1 MSVEPIL
8 YTDFNTRKIY
18 LTTFAAYMIP
28 PLFWFASLPLAGIIE
43 SFSEFWQLALSP
55 IMLVYIPLNMSIIL
69 FLTRYRLNIIKAGI
83 SSPTDDR
90 LQKKAVSAINAIPR
104 DFIIA
109 MSVYCLLG
117 PNTPLWNKEFINV
130 FEYKIAWLLAIPLIL
145 LISLPFFI
153 FLIQN
158 TEELGYSL
166 PLDKKNAFLNLS
178 TKFMIINLISIT
190 GTVFFLCTI
199 AIALHTKNSGNFVL
213 RILIS
218 ALLALFISLITFIFS
233 KKSLIR
239 PVKILRQR
247 LDQIA
252 TDKANLSAS
261 LELKSRDEF
270 GFIAISFNNFI
281 AEIRKLVSDLR
292 KLSENIADSGVI
304 ITSTA
309 KSMSDMALMQS
320 QNIFTTDM
328 TLNSI
333 NDSLLAS
340 RAMAE
345 KNLKSMQH
353 TVSYLHENQQ
363 SVKDALAFLQKI
375 HEKIYSIEEIAS
387 QTNMLSLNATIEA
400 ARAGEHGRGFA
411 VVASE
416 VGKLAEYSRSTAQEI
431 AKMMNI
437 SAE

>member
-158 TEELGYSL
+158 V
-166 PLDKKNAFLNLS
+166 P
-178 TKFMIINLISIT
+178 
-190 GTVFFLCTI
+190 
-199 AIALHTKNSGNFVL
+199 
-213 RILIS
+213 
-218 ALLALFISLITFIFS
+218 
-233 KKSLIR
+233 
-239 PVKILRQR
+239 
-247 LDQIA
+247 
-252 TDKANLSAS
+252 
-261 LELKSRDEF
+261 
-270 GFIAISFNNFI
+270 
-281 AEIRKLVSDLR
+281 
-292 KLSENIADSGVI
+292 
-304 ITSTA
+304 
-309 KSMSDMALMQS
+309 
-320 QNIFTTDM
+320 
-328 TLNSI
+328 
-333 NDSLLAS
+333 
-340 RAMAE
+340 
-345 KNLKSMQH
+345 
-353 TVSYLHENQQ
+353 
-363 SVKDALAFLQKI
+363 
-375 HEKIYSIEEIAS
+375 
-387 QTNMLSLNATIEA
+387 
-400 ARAGEHGRGFA
+400 
-411 VVASE
+411 
-416 VGKLAEYSRSTAQEI
+416 
-431 AKMMNI
+431 
-437 SAE
+437 